1 MIATLLSARMS
12 SIDGTT
18 CSKLPTIIPQ
28 AIERMKEEVHQE
40 HPEKQLTMEYMPLD
54 LASFQSTKDFTVAF
68 KEKNLP
74 LHLLI
79 NNAGLAWSPYSELR
93 HLQDH
98 VVREPYCFIFQ
109 LAPVYILKRDSA

>member
-1 MIATLLSARMS
+1 MKQE
-12 SIDGTT
+12 GTQD
-18 CSKLPTIIPQ
+18 Q
-28 AIERMKEEVHQE
+28 A
-40 HPEKQLTMEYMPLD
+40 EKQLNVEYLQLD

-74 LHLLI
+74 LHLII

-98 VVREPYCFIFQ
+98 VVREPCCFIFQ
-109 LAPVYILKRDSA
+109 LAPAYILKRDSA